1 MFHTNSLD
9 DAKVKPAD
17 PADPAGQSL
26 GQRSCCRVPVCLG
39 FAANFVWVLYLSQ
52 NSSILHT
59 LRTTPPTH
67 QPQTTTCNAIH
78 IDTLTST
85 PNKTNQL
92 NIQTRPNVFL
102 SLLRKL
108 NTKLRQYLLINRQ
121 VSGVLIRSLSS
132 GKPIA

>member
-9 DAKVKPAD
+9 DAKVTPADPAD

-59 LRTTPPTH
+59 LRTHPPH
-67 QPQTTTCNAIH
+67 
-78 IDTLTST
+78 
-85 PNKTNQL
+85 TNLKQL
-92 NIQTRPNVFL
+92 HAT
-102 SLLRKL
+102 
-108 NTKLRQYLLINRQ
+108 QYT
-121 VSGVLIRSLSS
+121 
-132 GKPIA
+132 